1 MLGRAVWDKLPEFI
15 FENFEIAR
23 VKFFKNHEGDLSQKS
38 PETTMWLLV
47 NHTKPTKS
55 LYWNWHLLRAGNYK
69 AASGQLPNNTVNGA
83 MSISINRV
91 ITKITF
97 VDIDWFFFV

>member
-38 PETTMWLLV
+38 PETTM
-47 NHTKPTKS
+47 
-55 LYWNWHLLRAGNYK
+55 
-69 AASGQLPNNTVNGA
+69 
-83 MSISINRV
+83 
-91 ITKITF
+91 
-97 VDIDWFFFV
+97 